1 MKAFI
6 RDMLIGWILYTE
18 SGKRFANKVVNYT
31 YKQVKESLA
40 SNTDKEQKPN
50 KQEYRNNN
58 DKQQF
63 NNRTKN

>member
-6 RDMLIGWILYTE
+6 RDMIIGWILYTE

-31 YKQVKESLA
+31 YNQVKESLSSN
-40 SNTDKEQKPN
+40 SNTEQKTT